1 MRAASFDIAG
11 AELVIKIAALVDTVA
26 LPAVGSGHFRPDPLA
41 PSRSDRTVTSPV

>member
-26 LPAVGSGHFRPDPLA
+26 LPAVGSGHFRPDPG
-41 PSRSDRTVTSPV
+41 PSRSDRTVTSLV